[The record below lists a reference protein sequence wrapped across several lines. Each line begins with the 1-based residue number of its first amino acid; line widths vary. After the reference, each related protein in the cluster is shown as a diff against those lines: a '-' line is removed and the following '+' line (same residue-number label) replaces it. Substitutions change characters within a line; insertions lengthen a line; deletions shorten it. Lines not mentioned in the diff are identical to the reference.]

1 MSAAF
6 REIQN
11 IVRTYQR
18 QLRLPDT
25 SKPASADRAEPV
37 DRLTISDE
45 ARGRE
50 HDTSGGASK
59 TIPSGKTRR

>member
-18 QLRLPDT
+18 QLRLSDT
-25 SKPASADRAEPV
+25 PKPASVDRTEPA

-50 HDTSGGASK
+50 QDASEGQSK
-59 TIPSGKTRR
+59 TVPPGKTRR